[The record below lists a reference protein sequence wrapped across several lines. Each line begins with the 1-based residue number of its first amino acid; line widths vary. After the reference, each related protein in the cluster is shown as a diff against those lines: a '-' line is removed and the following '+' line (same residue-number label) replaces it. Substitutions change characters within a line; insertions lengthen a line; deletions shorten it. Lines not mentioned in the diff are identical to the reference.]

1 MGAAIGFAV
10 VVVTMGVLLPDVL
23 QSLEQ
28 FLLVAFEKAI
38 ELLEN
43 INNF

>member
-10 VVVTMGVLLPDVL
+10 VIVTMGVLLPSVL
-23 QSLEQ
+23 HSLEQ
-28 FLLVAFEKAI
+28 FLLVALAKAI
-38 ELLEN
+38 ELLEH